1 MLLILLTFELFKTFI
16 FLFKGPYEEG
26 IELEV
31 SCVVGGAAKPAPS
44 ISWLVAGSEV
54 EGQEVKE
61 EEGVTRSSLSLILDR
76 SHLGA
81 LLTCRSVKT

>member
-1 MLLILLTFELFKTFI
+1 
-16 FLFKGPYEEG
+16 
-26 IELEV
+26 
-31 SCVVGGAAKPAPS
+31 
-44 ISWLVAGSEV
+44 VAGSEV

-61 EEGVTRSSLSLILDR
+61 EEEEGVTRSSLTLTLDR

>member
-1 MLLILLTFELFKTFI
+1 M
-16 FLFKGPYEEG
+16 G
-26 IELEV
+26 
-31 SCVVGGAAKPAPS
+31 GGAAKPAPS
-44 ISWLVAGSEV
+44 ISWLLAGSEV

-61 EEGVTRSSLSLILDR
+61 EGEEEGLTRSSLTLTLDR